1 MLILSGAFVAYLPSH
16 YAEQWVA
23 RGEMR
28 ALLPKQLS
36 YQSLFE
42 VVTRRSAAQL
52 APVQAFLD
60 DLHLVHS
67 KISARSGQRATQV

>member
-1 MLILSGAFVAYLPSH
+1 MLVLSGAFIAYLPSH

-23 RGEMR
+23 KGEMR
-28 ALLPKQLS
+28 ALLPKRIS

-42 VVTRRSAAQL
+42 VVTRRSAAQQ

-60 DLHLVHS
+60 DLSRTHGQASVGQV
-67 KISARSGQRATQV
+67 SGAK